1 MNPANHNPRRIT
13 KADKYFVK
21 RLDPKDIKL
30 PVKTRD
36 FHRIGK
42 KNSIRINVFGY
53 ENKAKHPIHVS
64 KKILRRK
71 TCCLIIDG
79 RRRKK
84 KQYILINRLIDF
96 NRFIYDHSLHHARK
110 YFCRYCLHAFIT
122 EETLKHHIK
131 DCFKIMA
138 NKRLRCL
145 RKVNMLNLN
154 ILQEK

>member
-1 MNPANHNPRRIT
+1 MKIRQNIQSM
-13 KADKYFVK
+13 YQK
-21 RLDPKDIKL
+21 RCC
-30 PVKTRD
+30 
-36 FHRIGK
+36 
-42 KNSIRINVFGY
+42 
-53 ENKAKHPIHVS
+53 EEKHVV
-64 KKILRRK
+64 L
-71 TCCLIIDG
+71 LLMG
-79 RRRKK
+79 EGEKK
-84 KQYILINRLIDF
+84 KYILINRLIDF
-96 NRFIYDHSLHHARK
+96 NRFIYDHSLHHTRK